1 MRYVELQENILYLY
15 ECISVDI
22 GETVN
27 CLGKK
32 MKEK

>member
-1 MRYVELQENILYLY
+1 MRYVELQAIILYLY
-15 ECISVDI
+15 EYISVDI
-22 GETVN
+22 GETIS